1 MNRPAA
7 RPAPAAGRRLGA
19 LGLALA
25 LLAAP
30 GVLRGQEEGGAPGTG
45 RGGEGFRF
53 DAHVKLDA
61 RAEEAI
67 ARAQAW
73 LASVQRP
80 DGSWDTAHG
89 RENTGVI
96 AYAILAL
103 MVNGSVPG
111 EGPYGREIGLGLQF
125 LLNKQTETGLI
136 CAGPQAH
143 APMYQHALATVTL
156 AEAYGMTFSPRLR
169 TALIKAV
176 GLIVETQHSEG
187 GWRYQPRVERGDI
200 SASVMQVMA
209 LRAAAESGIQ
219 VPDETLDRA
228 IRFIRKCYNAN
239 EKGFGYMHGGEAPK
253 FARSAAGLVSL
264 QTVGLFDDPII
275 PEVVDYVLRH
285 SDNPQEDHYW
295 YGHYYASIGLYHYGG
310 EPWKTYYPR
319 IKEKILK
326 DWEREGR
333 YGNNV
338 LDTSWA
344 VLILGVPFRYLPIY
358 QR

>member
-1 MNRPAA
+1 MIQATASPGH
-7 RPAPAAGRRLGA
+7 AAGRRLA
-19 LGLALA
+19 ACGLALA
-25 LLAAP
+25 MAASPLA
-30 GVLRGQEEGGAPGTG
+30 LRAEGEGGDGGARP
-45 RGGEGFRF
+45 GGEGFRF
-53 DAHVKLDA
+53 DAHVKLEA

-80 DGSWDTAHG
+80 DGSWDTPHG
-89 RENTGVI
+89 RDNTGVI

-111 EGPYGREIGLGLQF
+111 EGRHGREIGLGLQF

-136 CAGPQAH
+136 CSGPQAH
-143 APMYQHALATVTL
+143 APMYQHALSTVTL
-156 AEAYGMTFSPRLR
+156 AEAYGMTLNPRLR

-219 VPDETLDRA
+219 VPEETLDRA
-228 IRFIRKCYNAN
+228 IRFIRKCYNPK
-239 EKGFGYMHGGEAPK
+239 EKGFGYMHGGESPK
-253 FARSAAGLVSL
+253 FARSAAGLVCL

-285 SDNPQEDHYW
+285 TDDLKADHYW

-326 DWEREGR
+326 DWERECR
-333 YGNNV
+333 YGSNV

-344 VLILGVPFRYLPIY
+344 VLILGVPYRYLPIY